1 MVIHILGHMKKLSNK
16 QIFSIKD
23 IAQIGIMVAVIEASK
38 FALSSF
44 PNIELTSFWMIMF
57 TLYFGWKVVAV
68 VPVFIL
74 IEGAVYGVH
83 LWWIMYLYA
92 WPLLVLIAWLF
103 RKNTSAVLWAVI
115 SGTFGL
121 CFGALCS
128 IPYFVIGASTGGFA
142 AGIRAA
148 VTWWIAGLP
157 FDFIHCAGNFV
168 IMLVL
173 FKPISEA
180 MKLTFK
186 TNI

>member
-1 MVIHILGHMKKLSNK
+1 MKKLSNK

-103 RKNTSAVLWAVI
+103 KKNASAVLWAVI
-115 SGTFGL
+115 SGIFGL

-173 FKPISEA
+173 YKPVSEA